1 MKKLTLKEIR
11 ELGIPIHRSYFQ
23 FHQKPLPNQKLKKF
37 LNATNKQRVG
47 KNVEIQHGNS
57 IHFNFDKDNR

>member
-11 ELGIPIHRSYFQ
+11 ELGIPIYRSYFQ

-37 LNATNKQRVG
+37 LNATNKPKDG
-47 KNVEIQHGNS
+47 KNG
-57 IHFNFDKDNR
+57 